1 MGLLLAFS
9 LMTKEG
15 VKMRARLLT
24 AAGLA
29 LLLSAT
35 LGVAPVGA
43 AGPQVFATGLNNPR
57 GLAFDE
63 EGNLYVAE
71 GGTGGT
77 MSTVG
82 QCAQVAFPVGPYSGG
97 FTASIRRISP
107 NGQKTVVASGL
118 PSSQTGPALGSLK
131 SGVADVVVRD
141 DEDGVFALIS
151 GAGCS
156 HGLKGTSNSIVRV
169 NANGSTTMV
178 ANLSAFMAAHPVA
191 NPDNN
196 PVNGDFE
203 PDGTWYNMVSL
214 GDSFYAAEPN
224 TQQIVR
230 VSRTGAVSRVIDF
243 SVFFPGNT
251 DWRGPTALTAHGRF
265 LYTGTLTE
273 FPIVPGKAQVF
284 KVDPRTGAFSVFASN
299 LTTILGLAF
308 GEDGALFVL
317 ETNAAPGFPAPG
329 NGRVVMVKG
338 NQHTVIASGL
348 SVPTGIAVGPDG
360 NLFVSVNGYGGP
372 PGAGMVVK
380 IAVPHN
386 DD

>member
-1 MGLLLAFS
+1 
-9 LMTKEG
+9 MTKGG
-15 VKMRARLLT
+15 VNVRARLLT
-24 AAGLA
+24 ATGLA
-29 LLLSAT
+29 LLMFST
-35 LGVAPVGA
+35 LGMTPVGA
-43 AGPQVFATGLNNPR
+43 AGPAAYATGLNNPR

-71 GGTGGT
+71 GGLAGT
-77 MSTVG
+77 TKTTPAD
-82 QCAQVAFPVGPYSGG
+82 CAQVAAPVGPYSGG
-97 FTASIRRISP
+97 FTASIRKISP
-107 NGQKTVVASGL
+107 SGQKTVAASGL
-118 PSSQTGPALGSLK
+118 PSSQTGPALGNLK

-141 DEDGVFALIS
+141 EDSLFALIS

-156 HGLKGTSNSIVRV
+156 HGLKGTANSIVRV
-169 NANGSTTMV
+169 NPNGSTTMV

-230 VSRTGAVSRVIDF
+230 VRRNGTVSRVIDF

-251 DWRGPTALTAHGRF
+251 DWRGPTALTAHGGY

-273 FPIVPGKAQVF
+273 FPITPGKAQVF
-284 KVDPRTGAFSVFASN
+284 KVNPRTGAFTVFASN

-317 ETNAAPGFPAPG
+317 ETNAAPGFPGPG
-329 NGRVVMVKG
+329 NGKVVMVKG
-338 NQHTVIASGL
+338 GVHTTIASGL
-348 SVPTGIAVGPDG
+348 NVPTGIAVGPDG
-360 NLFVSVNGYGGP
+360 NLYVSEFGYGAP
-372 PGAGMVVK
+372 PGFGRVVK
-380 IAVPHN
+380 ISLPQHE
-386 DD
+386 D

>member
-1 MGLLLAFS
+1 VLTIA
-9 LMTKEG
+9 TIG
-15 VKMRARLLT
+15 VM
-24 AAGLA
+24 
-29 LLLSAT
+29 
-35 LGVAPVGA
+35 PVGA
-43 AGPQVFATGLNNPR
+43 TGPEVVATGLNNPR

-77 MSTVG
+77 VSTVG
-82 QCAQVAFPVGPYSGG
+82 QCTQVAAPVGPYRGG
-97 FTASIRRISP
+97 FNASITKFSP
-107 NGQKTVVASGL
+107 SGQRTIVASGL
-118 PSSQTGPALGSLK
+118 PSSQTAFFGGLK

-141 DEDGVFALIS
+141 DEDVVFALIS

-156 HGLKGTSNSIVRV
+156 HGLKNTFNQIARV
-169 NANGSTTMV
+169 NSNGSTTMV

-196 PVNGDFE
+196 AVNGDFE

-230 VSRTGAVSRVIDF
+230 VSHSGAISRVIDF

-251 DWRGPTALTAHGRF
+251 DWRGPTALTSHDGF

-273 FPIVPGKAQVF
+273 FPITPGNAQIF
-284 KVDPRTGAFSVFASN
+284 KVNPSTGAFSVFASG

-308 GEDGALFVL
+308 GEDDALFVL
-317 ETNAAPGFPAPG
+317 EMNDASGLPAPG
-329 NGRVVMVKG
+329 NGKVVMIKG
-338 NQHTVIASGL
+338 NQRTTIASGL
-348 SVPTGIAVGPDG
+348 TFPTGIAVGPGG
-360 NLFVSVNGYGGP
+360 NLFVSVNGFGFP
-372 PGAGMVVK
+372 PGAGAVVK
-380 IAVPHN
+380 ISVPHN

>member
-1 MGLLLAFS
+1 
-9 LMTKEG
+9 MTKGG
-15 VKMRARLLT
+15 VTVRARLFT
-24 AAGLA
+24 AAALA
-29 LLLSAT
+29 LLTIAT
-35 LGVAPVGA
+35 LGAMPVGA
-43 AGPQVFATGLNNPR
+43 TGAQVFATGLNNPR
-57 GLAFDE
+57 GLTFDE

-71 GGTGGT
+71 GGTGGS

-82 QCAQVAFPVGPYSGG
+82 QCQQVAFPVGPYSGG
-97 FTASIRRISP
+97 FTASITKFSP
-107 NGQKTVVASGL
+107 SGHRTVVASGL
-118 PSSQTGPALGSLK
+118 PSSQTGPLLGSLK

-141 DEDGVFALIS
+141 EDGLFALIS

-169 NANGSTTMV
+169 NPNGSTTMV
-178 ANLSAFMAAHPVA
+178 ANLSHFMADHPVA

-196 PVNGDFE
+196 AVNGDFE
-203 PDGTWYNMVSL
+203 PDGTWYNMVAL

-230 VSRTGAVSRVIDF
+230 VSRTGAVSRVVDF
-243 SVFFPGNT
+243 SLTFPGNT
-251 DWRGPTALTAHGRF
+251 DWRGPTALTRHGRY

-317 ETNAAPGFPAPG
+317 ETNAAAGFPGPG
-329 NGRVVMVKG
+329 NGQVVMIKG
-338 NQHTVIASGL
+338 NHRATVASGL
-348 SVPTGIAVGPDG
+348 NVPTGIAVGPDG
-360 NLFVSVNGYGGP
+360 NLFVSVNGYGAP

-380 IAVPHN
+380 IAVPQN